1 MSIQSVSISGAAVY
15 WSVSS
20 STQLD
25 ALTAGLA
32 AVGLERFAPNQPTM
46 TVAVKAAL
54 TDLYAGPRVLIRPD
68 RGGFSVVDEQA
79 GALGLIHTTRL
90 TVQFSGPAVSV
101 SPPDDPDF
109 SRIVAAIQGQRELVP
124 VAALTQTLTAIVRSL
139 GGIQL
144 RQTGGFYWIPARS
157 LGLWRQV
164 MSAVNSAGP
173 NEVSMLT
180 TIVDDAA
187 VAAVS
192 AALTAEMEA
201 EVRQMTDEL
210 ATGLSER
217 AMKRRS
223 EQLTALVNRLK
234 DYEAS
239 LGTTL
244 DTLRQSLVTLETGL
258 IASAGG
264 AEFGGGAA
272 SAFGDFF

>member
-1 MSIQSVSISGAAVY
+1 MSVQSVSISGAAVY

-25 ALTAGLA
+25 ALTTGLT

-54 TDLYAGPRVLIRPD
+54 TDLYAAPRVLIRPD
-68 RGGFSVVDEQA
+68 RGGFSVVDEAA
-79 GALGLIHTTRL
+79 GPLGLVHTTRL
-90 TVQFSGPAVSV
+90 TVRFSNGLSV
-101 SPPDDPDF
+101 EPVESVEFD
-109 SRIVAAIQGQRELVP
+109 RIVAAVQAQRELVP
-124 VAALTQTLTAIVRSL
+124 VAALTQMLTAIVRSL

-144 RQTGGFYWIPARS
+144 RSTGGFYWIPARS
-157 LGLWRQV
+157 LDLWRQV
-164 MSAVNSAGP
+164 MAVVNRAGP

-264 AEFGGGAA
+264 AEFGGGAV